1 MKCLYFDCFTGIS
14 GDMTLGALL
23 DLGVPQA
30 YLKAEL
36 KKLAVSGYRL
46 AVSRCTRMG
55 ISGYRVQVKT
65 EGHGHSQR
73 SYKTIETIIRKSTL
87 RSGIKNTSREIFYRI
102 AQAEARIHQKKIAD
116 IHFHEVGAID
126 SIVDIVGS
134 VICLDY
140 LGATAFYSSPLPLG
154 SGFVGCEHGTF
165 PVPAPAALELLKGVP
180 VYASDIRG
188 ELVTPTGVAILT
200 TLVQAFGHMPP
211 MTVLKSGYGAGMKDF
226 PQIPNMLRII
236 LGETTM
242 LPADD
247 YVWIIEA
254 NVDDM
259 NPEWAGFLMDRLLQ
273 AGALDVSFIPIHM
286 KKNRPGILLQ
296 VISSEKDRPALLQ
309 IIFQESTTAGVRYYR
324 AGRTK
329 LERLQAAVKTKFGTL
344 KVKVLSGAGVNSIA
358 PEFEECKRVA
368 LQKGVPLKDVYA
380 EVICAAKKGATKADN
395 AASE

>member
-1 MKCLYFDCFTGIS
+1 MKCLYFDCFSGIS

-30 YLKAEL
+30 YLKGEL

-46 AVSRCTRMG
+46 AVSRCKRMG

-65 EGHGHSQR
+65 EGHGHSHR
-73 SYKTIETIIRKSTL
+73 SYKTIETLIRKSTL
-87 RSGIKNTSREIFYRI
+87 RSGIKNTSLEIFYRI

-154 SGFVGCEHGTF
+154 SGFVECEHGTF

-180 VYASDIRG
+180 VCASAIRG
-188 ELVTPTGVAILT
+188 ELVTPTGAAILT
-200 TLVQAFGHMPP
+200 TMVQAFGHIPP

-329 LERLQAAVKTKFGTL
+329 LERFQTAVKTKYGTL

-380 EVICAAKKGATKADN
+380 EVICAAKK
-395 AASE
+395 EP